1 MDTSVSSV
9 AEVLAIFS
17 KYWVQD
23 GRPDI
28 TAASVALCEST
39 AKSQDPGQYISSTLL
54 ALHKF
59 ASARPNSI
67 DFLIRVYA
75 AAADRF
81 PNSIEGEYGSGPVA
95 GEEQLSWWLV
105 DETNFFRETDRPN
118 AIEKRD
124 PRDPSNVEFEEKD
137 VRDKLTDVLHRIQ
150 EWKAER
156 HRLIILA
163 AIQSRCFAL
172 EIVRIQFPH
181 GYEAE
186 SLIDSAIEL
195 REGRL
200 SLGDFIAGCT
210 LLRGCAKS
218 LAEALRGLGK
228 ADKLEHWADK
238 FKAFL
243 YSYEISPSG
252 HLNNNDWIVKSNAA
266 VSRPQVC

>member
-9 AEVLAIFS
+9 GEVFAIYS

-39 AKSQDPGQYISSTLL
+39 AKSQNPGQYISSTLL
-54 ALHKF
+54 ALDKF

-75 AAADRF
+75 AAVDHF
-81 PNSIEGEYGSGPVA
+81 PSSIEGEYGSGPVA

-105 DETNFFRETDRPN
+105 DETNFFRETDRSI
-118 AIEKRD
+118 AIERRD
-124 PRDPSNVEFEEKD
+124 PRDPSNVDFEEKD

-156 HRLIILA
+156 HRLIMLA

-172 EIVRIQFPH
+172 EIVRIKFPH

-186 SLIDSAIEL
+186 ALIDSAIEL

-200 SLGDFIAGCT
+200 SLGDFIAGCM

-218 LAEALRGLGK
+218 LAEALRVLGK
-228 ADKLEHWADK
+228 ADKFDQWADK
-238 FKAFL
+238 FKGFL
-243 YSYEISPSG
+243 YSHEISASD
-252 HLNNNDWIVKSNAA
+252 HLNDDWLIKSNAA
-266 VSRPQVC
+266 VSHPQVC